1 VNLHHDIDRDELRR
15 QLRDIDRANREALP
29 RWRDALARI
38 FAPAGTNGGERL
50 TLDQKAALLG
60 VPSPSRRSIFKLGG
74 ATFLGAAV
82 LSACGGDDDET
93 DTADDNGSDTTAA
106 PETTEGSADGG
117 MDLVLARTA
126 ASLEILAV
134 DTYGTAIDSGLVTTQ
149 AVADAAM
156 LFRDHH
162 QAHADALNGVIT
174 DSGGDEVTEANQA
187 VYDALV
193 KPAIDAATD
202 EAAIGTLAFD
212 LESAAA
218 QTYVFAAGELS
229 TPDLRSTIMTIGG
242 IEARHAAILQMVAL
256 GGDTSKV
263 FPDDRAFWPAENP
276 LADIDG
282 ALLEA

>member
-29 RWRDALARI
+29 RWRDALSRI
-38 FAPAGTNGGERL
+38 FAPASSRGGERL

-60 VPSPSRRSIFKLGG
+60 VPSPSRRSMFKLGG

-82 LSACGGDDDET
+82 LSACGSDDDDEANTGGTSGAT
-93 DTADDNGSDTTAA
+93 DAPQTTAGSD
-106 PETTEGSADGG
+106 DGR

-134 DTYGTAIDSGLVTTQ
+134 DTYNTAAESGLVTTQ
-149 AVADAAM
+149 AIADAAT

-162 QAHADALNGVIT
+162 QAHADALNSVIT
-174 DSGGDEVTEANQA
+174 DSGGEEVTEANQA

-242 IEARHAAILQMVAL
+242 IEARHAAVLKMVAL
-256 GGDTSKV
+256 GGDAPTV
-263 FPDDRAFWPAENP
+263 FPDERAFWPAENP